1 MSKFLR
7 SADASHRLS
16 LAAMEEA
23 SRVGLRTADIEHL
36 LLALTIDRD
45 RAGSVLRRHGLT
57 LKSTRAVI
65 AAQHVAHLAT
75 LGVSIDEPAAG
86 RIVFHDTDGYAWSAR
101 AQRIFT
107 NANARGNAGDAVAVL
122 GELLAEPSGLIE
134 SVLCEAGANR
144 VSIELDLADSD
155 STRAAVQRRT
165 ASRPSSALAGTTEA
179 FIPAPIA
186 EVWGLLADPA
196 RIPEWDPSVASV
208 DTRRDPAESEAEAG
222 AEAGVE
228 AGSDCAGED
237 GAAWRARAT
246 TTRPDGTTMK
256 VAPAFQRLRIE
267 RLARDPER
275 HVVWNLAFPD
285 SARANSRTIDLRLES
300 DPGGTRLRIAFSWDR
315 AGDRPRRHRLL
326 GFLLRPLYRVVI
338 WVQLSQL
345 VSGIS
350 RVFR

>member
-45 RAGSVLRRHGLT
+45 RAGSVLRHHGLT
-57 LKSTRAVI
+57 LDSTRAAI
-65 AAQHVAHLAT
+65 AAQHVAHLAA
-75 LGVSIDEPAAG
+75 LGVSIHEPAAG
-86 RIVFHDTDGYAWSAR
+86 RIVFHETDGYAWSAR

-122 GELLAEPSGLIE
+122 RELLAEPSGLIE
-134 SVLCEAGANR
+134 SVLHEAGANR
-144 VSIELDLADSD
+144 ASVELDLADSD
-155 STRAAVQRRT
+155 STRAVVQCRT

-186 EVWGLLADPA
+186 EVWELLADPA

-208 DTRRDPAESEAEAG
+208 DTRRDPAEFEVTEAG
-222 AEAGVE
+222 AGAG
-228 AGSDCAGED
+228 AGADCAGEA

-275 HVVWNLAFPD
+275 HVVWNFAFPD
-285 SARANSRTIDLRLES
+285 SARANSRTIDLRLEP